1 MLVRDRIAEIATLIL
16 ERVLGYQV
24 THQGADWWESSKNFR
39 VRVSWNAALAIWEII
54 TGDTPD
60 LDADIE

>member
-1 MLVRDRIAEIATLIL
+1 MLVRDRIAEIATLIAATKDF
-16 ERVLGYQV
+16 EV
-24 THQGADWWESSKNFR
+24 TRYIDWESSENPR
-39 VRVSWNAALAIWEII
+39 VRGCWNAALAIWEII